1 MQVDGGD
8 EKLLH
13 HAQQD
18 HHPQHQWLGDVFF
31 AQGAEGIMLSQ
42 VKKALADAG
51 MF

>member
-8 EKLLH
+8 AREQPH
-13 HAQQD
+13 PHD
-18 HHPQHQWLGDVFF
+18 HPHHQWLGDVFF

-51 MF
+51 Q